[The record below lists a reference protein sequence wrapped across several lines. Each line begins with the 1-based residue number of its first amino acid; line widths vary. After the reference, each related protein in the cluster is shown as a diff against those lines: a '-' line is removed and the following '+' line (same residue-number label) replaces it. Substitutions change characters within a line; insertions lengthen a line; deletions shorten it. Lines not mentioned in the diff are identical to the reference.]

1 MSNAINR
8 LYDKNR
14 KVLNLLRKNENLKSK
29 EYNFLAFADGN
40 LDLY

>member
-29 EYNFLAFADGN
+29 ESNFLAFADGN